1 MARGRTAPLSPNEEV
16 SLRRVALGISQPAD
30 LPARDIT
37 RLKALS
43 LIEEHGAGLRLTPVG
58 RERYLALPNSGAI
71 YESDTP
77 NEFISK
83 MAEFMSK
90 ARG

>member
-1 MARGRTAPLSPNEEV
+1 MDRGLKTPLSPHEEV

-30 LPARDIT
+30 LPVRDIR

-43 LIEEHGAGLRLTPVG
+43 LIEEHGAGLRLTPLG
-58 RERYLALPNSGAI
+58 RERYLALPNSSAI
-71 YESDTP
+71 NGDTADV
-77 NEFISK
+77 FISK
-83 MAEFMSK
+83 MSEFLTK